1 MKKIVAAMLMTAG
14 LVACSST
21 KGPADETRG
30 WPIERLYG
38 EARDELNSGNYTRA
52 VQLYETL
59 EARFPY
65 GRYAQQA
72 QMDLAYAH
80 YKDKESQMALAACDR
95 FIKLHPAHANL
106 DYIYYLKGLIH
117 FNEDESLLTRWT
129 GQDLSE
135 RDPRAG
141 REAFQ
146 AFGELIKRFP
156 DSQYADDARK
166 KMIILVD
173 ALAAN
178 EMHVARYYMK
188 RKAYLAAANR
198 AQAAIRE
205 FSNTPYVEEALALM
219 ATAYTELDLKP
230 LADDSRRVLAQ
241 NYPNSRYLKTPWVY
255 QDMPWYQFWR

>member
-1 MKKIVAAMLMTAG
+1 
-14 LVACSST
+14 
-21 KGPADETRG
+21 
-30 WPIERLYG
+30 
-38 EARDELNSGNYTRA
+38 
-52 VQLYETL
+52 
-59 EARFPY
+59 
-65 GRYAQQA
+65 
-72 QMDLAYAH
+72 MDLAYAH

>member
-1 MKKIVAAMLMTAG
+1 MKKIVAAMLMAAG

-30 WPIERLYG
+30 WPVERLYG

-65 GRYAQQA
+65 GRFAQQA
-72 QMDLAYAH
+72 QMDLAYTH
-80 YKDKESQMALAACDR
+80 FKDREAQLALAACDR
-95 FIKLHPAHANL
+95 FIKLHPAHPNL
-106 DYIYYLKGLIH
+106 DYIYYLKGLVH

-135 RDPRAG
+135 RDPRAA
-141 REAFQ
+141 RESFQ
-146 AFGELIKRFP
+146 AFRELITRFP
-156 DSQYADDARK
+156 QSPYAEDGKK
-166 KMIILVD
+166 KMAILVD
-173 ALAAN
+173 AMAAN

-188 RKAYLAAANR
+188 RKAYLAAVNR
-198 AQAAIRE
+198 AQATIRE
-205 FSNTPYVEEALALM
+205 FADAGYTEEALALM
-219 ATAYTELDLKP
+219 VTAYTELKLPK
-230 LADDSRRVLAQ
+230 LAEDSQRVLAKS
-241 NYPNSRYLKTPWVY
+241 YPNSRYLKSPWVY